1 MKRRILAAALATFSA
16 AGIAAATDLNIN
28 IRSGGL
34 NVVDVPPRATVA
46 YTITGTLSDSA
57 SLGLAM
63 FSLDLTYSGGALAQA
78 ANPTSDPMQRF
89 ASPQG
94 MTNPAGFGGTLSA
107 GKLLQVGGAQNT
119 INNTLAPK
127 PNGMVLTNVAQPS
140 SPAVLA
146 QGTVVAPSAPGVY
159 TLTANH
165 LFANVIRTGET
176 GTPFWHVDACG
187 AGTNQGLTIR
197 VGALHPGHVTV
208 PVHHPLALNVDAG
221 VENAGR
227 RYMLLGSVSGT
238 APGTT
243 IESGVHVPLNADEYL
258 RFTEQNPNS
267 AILAHSFGV
276 LDEHGRASATFT
288 PDARFVDKTVN
299 HAFVVLGP
307 TRLVIEAQAC
317 QVVP

>member
-1 MKRRILAAALATFSA
+1 MNTRILAGAWAALAV
-16 AGIAAATDLNIN
+16 AGSAAATDLNIT
-28 IRSGGL
+28 IQSGAQ
-34 NVVDVPPRATVA
+34 NVIDVAPGASVA

-63 FSLDLTYSGGALAQA
+63 FSLDLTYSGGALSQA

-127 PNGMVLTNVAQPS
+127 PVGAVLTNVAQPS
-140 SPAVLA
+140 SPAALV
-146 QGTVVAPSAPGVY
+146 QGVVVAPSVPGIY
-159 TLTANH
+159 TLSASH
-165 LFANVIRTGET
+165 LFANVIRAGET

-187 AGTNQGLTIR
+187 AGTNQNLTIR
-197 VGALHPGHVTV
+197 VGALHPGRVTV
-208 PVHHPLALNVDAG
+208 PVHHALSLDIDAG

-238 APGTT
+238 APGTMLAN
-243 IESGVHVPLNADEYL
+243 GVRVPLNADAYL
-258 RFTEQNPNS
+258 RFTQENPSS

-276 LDEHGRASATFT
+276 LDAHGRASATFT
-288 PDARFVDKTVN
+288 PDARFVGKTVN

-307 TRLVIEAQAC
+307 TKFVSETQAC